1 LTNFDKTAEK
11 AKFFVQHILYKILV
25 IFTEFEQ
32 RKKQKKYLIQQIEKQ
47 LTCISNNIIV
57 LI

>member
-1 LTNFDKTAEK
+1 MTNFDKTAEK
-11 AKFFVQHILYKILV
+11 AKFFVQHILNKILV